1 MVYQGN
7 RITVTMLEDG
17 IANMQYNAENESV
30 NKFDAET
37 NKQFAEVV
45 SALEKADDVKGLIVT
60 SSKGVF
66 IAGAD
71 ITEFV
76 GSFKKPESEIKDW
89 VVNINDAFNRFEDLP
104 FPKVAA
110 INGAALGGGC
120 EMTLVCEYRV
130 MSDKAI
136 IGLPET
142 QLGIFPGFGG
152 TVRSTRVIG
161 IDNALELIATGTP
174 KKPLEALKLGL
185 VDATVAAD
193 DLQDAAIDLVKK
205 CISGELDWQAKR
217 EEKLNPVKLN
227 QLEQAMAFNSAKGM
241 IFAKANPKQYP
252 APAIAI
258 ETIEKHVNLPRD
270 KAIEVEAAGFAKA
283 AKTPQAES
291 LVGLFLNDQL
301 VKKLAKQHSKKAHEI
316 NEAAVLGAGI
326 MGGGIAYQA
335 ASKGLPII
343 MKDIKS
349 EQLDLGMGEA
359 SKLLGKMVE
368 RGKMTPAKMG
378 ETLSRIRPTL
388 NYGDFAETDIVIEA
402 VVENPNVKR
411 AVLKEVEGLVKDDCI
426 LASNTSTISI
436 TFLAEALE
444 RPENFVGMHFF
455 NPVHRMPLVEVIRGE
470 KSSEEAIATTVAL
483 ASKMGKVPV
492 VVNDCPGFLVNRVL
506 FPYFGAFDLLLKQGA
521 DFAHVDKVMEKF
533 GWPMGPA
540 YLIDVV
546 GLDTGVHG
554 AEVMAEGFPDRMK
567 PDYKGAIELLYENKR
582 LGQKNGVGFYKYE
595 MDKRGKPKKVADEAT
610 YELLKTT
617 TDSDKQTFE
626 DQAIIDRTM
635 LAFCNET
642 VRCLEDNIVS
652 TPSEADMAMI
662 MGVGFPPFRGGPCR
676 YIDQMGLD
684 NYLALCEK
692 YAYLGKA
699 YEAPQKIRD
708 MAAAGETFYAT
719 A

>member
-1 MVYQGN
+1 MIYQGN
-7 RITVTMLEDG
+7 RITVSMLEDG
-17 IANMQYNAENESV
+17 IANMHYDAEGESV
-30 NKFDAET
+30 NKFDKET
-37 NKQFAEVV
+37 NQQFSEAV
-45 SALEKADDVKGLIVT
+45 SALENNDAVKGLIVT
-60 SSKGVF
+60 SGKSVF

-76 GSFKKPESEIKDW
+76 ASFKQPEDDIKSW
-89 VVNINDAFNRFEDLP
+89 LVEINDSFNRFEDLP

-120 EMTLVCEYRV
+120 EMTLVCDYRV

-152 TVRSTRVIG
+152 TVRTTRLIG

-174 KKPLEALKLGL
+174 KKPLDALKLGL
-185 VDATVAAD
+185 VDATVPND

-205 CISGELDWQAKR
+205 CISGELDWQAR
-217 EEKLNPVKLN
+217 HDEKINPVKLN
-227 QLEQAMAFNSAKGM
+227 PLEQTMAFNSAKGM

-252 APAIAI
+252 APALAI
-258 ETIEKHVNLPRD
+258 EAMEKHVNLPRD
-270 KAIEVEAAGFAKA
+270 KAIAVEAAGFAKA

-301 VKKLAKQHSKKAHEI
+301 VKKLAKKHSKQAHEI

-343 MKDIKS
+343 MKDIKA
-349 EQLDLGMGEA
+349 EQLDLGMNEA
-359 SKLLGKMVE
+359 SKLLGKLVD
-368 RGKMTPAKMG
+368 RGKITNTEMG
-378 ETLSRIRPTL
+378 QTLSHIRPTL
-388 NYGDFAETDIVIEA
+388 NYGDFGDTDIVIEA
-402 VVENPNVKR
+402 VVENPKVKH

-436 TFLAEALE
+436 TYLAEVLQ

-455 NPVHRMPLVEVIRGE
+455 NPVHKMPLVEVIRGA

-483 ASKMGKVPV
+483 ATKMGKVPV

-521 DFAHVDKVMEKF
+521 DFVHVDRVMEKF

-554 AEVMAEGFPDRMK
+554 AEVMAEGYPDRMK
-567 PDYKGAIELLYENKR
+567 PDYKGAIQALFENNR
-582 LGQKNGVGFYKYE
+582 LGQKNGAGFYKYE
-595 MDKRGKPKKVADEAT
+595 TDKRGKPKKVADDAT
-610 YELLKTT
+610 YELLKAT
-617 TDSDKQTFE
+617 TDSDKQAFD
-626 DQAIIDRTM
+626 DQTIIDRMM

-642 VRCLEDNIVS
+642 VRCLEDNIVA
-652 TPSEADMAMI
+652 TPAEADMAMI

-676 YIDQMGLD
+676 YIDQMGVK
-684 NYLALCEK
+684 NYLELCEK
-692 YAYLGKA
+692 YAHLGKA

-708 MAAAGETFYAT
+708 MAANGETFYPVA
-719 A
+719 

>member
-17 IANMQYNAENESV
+17 IVNMQYNAENESV

-37 NKQFAEVV
+37 NKQFGEVV
-45 SALEKADDVKGLIVT
+45 TALEKADDVKGLIVT

-76 GSFKKPESEIKDW
+76 ASFRKSESEIRDW
-89 VVNINDAFNRFEDLP
+89 GVKVNDAFNRFEDLP

-152 TVRSTRVIG
+152 TVRSTRIIG

-174 KKPLEALKLGL
+174 KKALDALKLGL
-185 VDATVAAD
+185 VDATVPAD

-205 CISGELDWQAKR
+205 CISGELDWEAKR

-227 QLEQAMAFNSAKGM
+227 QLEQTMAFNSAKAM

-252 APAIAI
+252 APALAIAAI
-258 ETIEKHVNLPRD
+258 EEHVNLPRD
-270 KAIEVEAAGFAKA
+270 QAIEVEAAGFAKA

-291 LVGLFLNDQL
+291 LVGLFLSDQL
-301 VKKLAKQHSKKAHEI
+301 VKKLAKQHSKQAHEI

-359 SKLLGKMVE
+359 SKLLGKMVD
-368 RGKMTPAKMG
+368 RGKMTATKMG

-388 NYGDFAETDIVIEA
+388 NYGDFSDTDIVIEA
-402 VVENPNVKR
+402 VVENPKVKR
-411 AVLKEVEGLVKDDCI
+411 SVLKEVEGLVKDDCI

-436 TFLAEALE
+436 TYLAEALE

-483 ASKMGKVPV
+483 ATKMGKVPV

-521 DFAHVDKVMEKF
+521 DFVHVDKVMEKF

-554 AEVMAEGFPDRMK
+554 AEVMAEGYPDRMK
-567 PDYKGAIELLYENKR
+567 PDYKGAIQHLYDNNR

-595 MDKRGKPKKVADEAT
+595 MDKRGKPKKVADDAT
-610 YELLKTT
+610 YALLKDT
-617 TDSDKQTFE
+617 TDSTKQEFD
-626 DQAIIDRTM
+626 DQTIIDRTM

-676 YIDQMGLD
+676 YVDQMGLD

-692 YAYLGKA
+692 YAHLGKA

-708 MAAAGETFYAT
+708 MAAAGDTFYAT